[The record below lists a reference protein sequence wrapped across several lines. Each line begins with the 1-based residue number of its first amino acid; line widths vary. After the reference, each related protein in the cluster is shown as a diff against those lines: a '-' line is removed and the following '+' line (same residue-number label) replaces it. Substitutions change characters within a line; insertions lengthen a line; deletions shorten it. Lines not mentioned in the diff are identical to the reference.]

1 MFDDGKPTS
10 CSRFLANLLFASGVF
25 LCSSG
30 SALADLQVTK
40 SIAPATVQPAPEGS
54 FIFYNIDVTNTGPGD
69 LTNVVIDD
77 GLGIDLNNLIFQ
89 NAPLG
94 GSQTGAAQFTIP
106 SMIAGQSATLN
117 IRATVNGTN
126 DCPVIQNSASV
137 SEDSATFN
145 GSDAAPSIEYDFE
158 FTSGLGSNVISH
170 VTATSFCEFC
180 DTGEVHITITNPT
193 TAAMTNI
200 TLVENLQLL
209 GLTFINGST
218 TSTIGGAA
226 NPVISGGGTILTW
239 TSAEIGALASLA
251 AGATIE
257 IAFRVSTYTEASILA
272 DPNRNLLATATF
284 DMSCLAAT
292 QSVNSG
298 QFELPIRQPLPTTA
312 KNGRNFDAGQTGY
325 AEPVFGSEDDDVIWR
340 VDIDNPGLADMEAL
354 RIVDTISGNFSINF
368 ICPTEASANATA
380 IANGAGA
387 AGCVP
392 YIAPFDVDDPFGN
405 AADPDDVAQ
414 SSINAYIY
422 FVGRILNTHTNEIN
436 NADISYGCEVTSPGG
451 GLITVPASVGGGTP
465 GTDLNGNSN
474 LNTIVTPANLL
485 VTQIVTG
492 SNPAQPLGTKGLMT
506 ITLNNQSGGS
516 IQNITVDATL
526 PVGYVMDNTY
536 GDLNGVGTGQPT
548 FVLTPAFGVNYPGF
562 IDTFTRDDPELLTPD
577 PLDDTNPTFTLTSS
591 PPVVVVDLPQQQD
604 MLRND
609 DQVSFTFGIVMV
621 EATRFDLVAD
631 LDLAP
636 EITAGGT
643 DPTNAV
649 ALSNNVTVNF
659 DAVDPVG
666 VQNQTLNP
674 PAFTY
679 SSNPED
685 LDVSISDALFILTN
699 DPGTPLDLNVLVTN
713 NGGHDA
719 DDYTAYI
726 TLGQAMTV
734 QLPLPAGCSGPGAN
748 PPLQPH
754 WDDPAAIPAT
764 AAVFTCDRGVIAP
777 GATETFTFTVIKTN
791 APPIDDLTFR
801 ADVFGEIHLF
811 NSTPGTPL
819 PLTFPAPVVIPDT
832 TPTIAQLANNYSFD
846 AIRSRVLGFNLVK
859 NAWYCAE
866 DGLAQPA
873 VPANVLSPA
882 AAPPN
887 TPILTGNLNS
897 QMGEDCVYRVE
908 SGGWFGFVTPGF
920 TLIEVRDVTV
930 TDDLPDGQGFI
941 AFGGSAF
948 NFTSTAGITL
958 TGVDGGAGST
968 PLNEIDIVW
977 NFNATGSGIG
987 IADEFFRVDFK
998 TRLLN
1003 DSVDL
1008 AYPVPGGFAPN
1019 LHGNTSTNI
1028 AATSF
1033 TAVFQSDPIGGFPQ
1047 PEIEINVSDTVNNPP
1062 GYIVPP
1068 GYPAEVIR
1076 RVDLTE
1082 VEPNLIV
1089 TKQVCNE
1096 TLSGTGI
1103 GAACTPFADSINN
1116 GDTNDDYVY
1125 RITIENET
1133 SVPVRSPAFNVIAT
1147 DTLDSSDLM
1156 FVVDF
1161 ATDNLDNNG
1170 DGSSVNGDP
1179 GEAAMFAAISD
1190 NIINNAIPAVITLN
1204 ESFGAPFVQI
1214 DPGPVNAVTFYY
1226 RVDPDDAIAPLQ
1238 TLTNNVSL
1246 SFDSL
1251 DDAFGN
1257 QSIPQVT
1264 NTNVGT
1270 AGSARV
1276 YTSITQI
1283 ADVQMIPLVAQP
1295 KAIIAVSNSGLGGAP
1310 QNVVIGEE
1318 IRYELTTQLPVANLR
1333 QFEIRDR
1340 LPVGQICVENGPDVD
1355 LGPLGPHAAAGFNP
1369 GGVITPVCSP
1379 SGDEMVWTFGDQE
1392 LTMAGG
1398 ATRFDFIIDFVARVQ
1413 NTAANQEGL
1422 VMTNGGGA
1430 GAGGTDVTATYVNE
1444 ATTTVQLDFDSVDV
1458 VVREPV
1464 IALTKS
1470 FAPVVNSDAGDILT
1484 VTVTATNTGTAS
1496 AYNLQ
1501 ILDNLLTSDLTYIND
1516 SMVGADAPDDDGVI
1530 ADSKQPTFSWL
1541 PANPDYEILTGAGNA
1556 KTFTFL
1562 VRVDTTAQPLE
1573 ILDNTIEGKWDSLPG
1588 QTTALN
1594 AAGIIGA
1601 DGSATGLRN
1610 GVLPNAAGALNNYE
1624 TTATAA
1630 TSVLPLTLNKND
1642 LNVALIPAI
1651 GAHKNFEIV
1660 IALPEGTTNNLVV
1673 VDNLNFSGLS
1683 YALSRNLSFDVSYT
1697 FNGIATINGAVPD
1710 ESAFTGQ
1717 GLGTLPID
1725 NDSGIIEWNIG
1736 TVVTSEEDDSTVNV
1750 INPSITITYFARVNN
1765 DLVTDDG
1772 DTLQNSATVTYDNGE
1787 DSTVT
1792 ETLND
1797 TTAVQTVVEPLLVF
1811 NPAITITNLTSPG
1824 IQPDSGDILEYQITI
1839 ENTGTAEAFDVNV
1852 LSTLPT
1858 QLLFDTAL
1866 PVPTALIGGVAV
1878 TGFTTLPA
1886 ASPAGPLIWGRDNAD
1901 NTLDIP
1907 AGDSLVLTY
1916 RAAVQNV
1923 TEPNTNLDTTITVD
1937 WTSLDDI
1944 DPSTPFERDG
1954 AGCPVTVDPDDY
1966 CLGPQLAQITTI
1978 DDNNITKTIIL
1989 DTYDTGLSTA
1999 LDSIV
2004 RIGDTV
2010 TYRLDVAIQEGTTRT
2025 VNVVDTMPTGMTF
2038 VDILSING
2046 DAIADYDPPGAGA
2059 GSNFS
2064 YATLTAGSFP
2074 IAGATGIITW
2084 TFGDVVNDAAGDATT
2099 DIIVIEYR
2107 ARVTEDAGLVQQ
2119 PTTTLTNSSDLNYI
2133 DGNGAASDPIAAP
2146 RLRDSSDLTVLQPI
2160 MDALTKVDRD
2170 GVPVSGDTINVA
2182 ADTMNFRLQT
2192 CNTTGLAPSYGLL
2205 ITDNLPTQLNETSL
2219 VGANNGALLPDVFIN
2234 GVLATEG
2241 AANDYVYTPPAIRGG
2256 DMVFFFNTEINPG
2269 ACVDIEFDMG
2279 FYTDFPANQS
2289 WSNTVTV
2296 DEYYSFP
2303 PANAQLY
2310 PAIGPVL
2317 FNMNNNIGAFP
2328 PPDKIMTQPLPATP
2342 IATIGDEIIYEIRI
2356 PATPV
2361 GAVMFD
2367 VTVTDVLDSS
2377 LVYLSASDIG
2387 PSAFVLT
2394 DNTVLPGAV
2403 NLVIPQILAG
2413 EQAIIELRVRVD
2425 NNVNANAG
2433 VAFNNAASY
2442 TFANAPAGVPINGGS
2457 DNTTSTLTLIEPVIA
2472 VAKTVANLT
2481 SPGLDPDAGD
2491 VLLYTLTFTASGGI
2505 AADLFSDA
2513 FDLSLTDSLSL
2524 GQVFNGALTVDGVG
2538 NTINAPI
2545 IVGDG
2550 LVTAQTLD
2558 WSLADA
2564 NADIDVI
2571 EGTVVTV
2578 TYEALV
2584 LDEIL
2589 ALQDLTSTV
2598 NVQWH
2603 SRDGPD
2609 VNQRDGSGV
2618 PALNDYFNAA
2628 PVTTVITTADNNAVA
2643 KLRLIDTFEP
2653 SIPLLG
2659 DNIVRVGDIV
2669 DYEVRVNVQ
2678 EGSHT
2683 NFAVEDNLPPGMV
2696 FEETVSINGIAAP
2709 FAAVAPFTY
2718 STIVAPVVVGDPTTG
2733 PTTVTWSVADLV
2745 NPGDNLA
2752 NNDFVIVYRARVLN
2766 LVHPQVNN
2774 IALPNTVNVDYDSAL
2789 GAAPTKTDNEILD
2802 LQQPNLSV
2810 TKVAAPANG
2819 DTIIDA
2825 GEVITY
2831 TIEITNNGTAP
2842 AYDVELSDVIPLGL
2856 RQAGITLPLVDGTQL
2871 LVAGTILPN
2880 VTPTF
2885 NVLTGATN
2893 WDFDSGVADQYNIP
2907 AGDTLQIIYII
2918 QADAGLGSGATLT
2931 NQAQVQLYYSF
2942 DNNDVPT
2949 AAAVTGVREIYGPSN
2964 TAQVVLTTLP
2974 ASALLKENPAV
2985 LDASIGETF
2994 TYRITVPEVL
3004 QSTALYDVRILD
3016 DLTASAANLQFVS
3029 VTKVQGSEPWVPANI
3044 GTITDNLI
3052 IADETIGI
3060 DIPANERIIIDV
3072 TVTLRDA
3079 NPPNVTPL
3087 PFSNTASYLFNAV
3100 DNSGLPVSIGPGST
3114 TVDMRVVE
3122 PELTMD
3128 KRGPGGLVNFATPIA
3143 YTLVVENVGTGPAFD
3158 TTIIDQLP
3166 NTPDNPPLT
3175 GGTCDAPP
3183 VNFNVRITTAADE
3196 VTVVRALVEGVDYT
3210 AVHTAA
3216 PTCELEITALTDAAR
3231 IEAGEKFIASYL
3243 VTLDVASQSGAQL
3256 TNVAGATRWFSL
3268 DTAGAGATG
3277 ETREYI
3283 RVITDGT
3290 IALIDHED
3298 ASGPVTVEAATLDIQ
3313 KTVIN
3318 VTTGQ
3323 DPGFDAS
3330 PGDVL
3335 RYTIA
3340 INNGGTVDAAG
3351 VTVTDAIPVNA
3362 SYVANSVTLNG
3373 LPVAQPDAGVS
3384 PLIAGIDV
3392 SSSDLTPP
3400 FPGVGNGMITIGQ
3413 TATVTFDVLLNPVIT
3428 SGTAISNQA
3437 SITSPSTGI
3446 QLSDDPN
3453 IAGPADP
3460 TLTTITSAPAFQVQK
3475 TSQDMTGDLSALEAG
3490 DTLRYTLTV
3499 KNIGQENAVNVLL
3512 SDAIP
3517 ANTSYVANSTTLND
3531 VAVVDPAA
3539 GISALAA
3546 GMLVNAPENITA
3558 GFLRADTNPA
3568 ANNVATITF
3577 DVVISLTVVDGT
3589 VISNQGFINGNG
3601 AGSGVFP
3608 QQPSDDPATPLPDDA
3623 TLDIVGNVP
3632 VIDVLKTVAIQIDN
3646 GTAGVVDAGDTLRY
3660 TITTSNIG
3668 AIPATGVVLTDA
3680 VPANTTY
3687 VADSVRL
3694 DTLPVGQPDAGVSPL
3709 IAGIDISSSDLT
3721 PPLPGAGAGTLTAG
3735 ESSVVTFDVLV
3746 SGAAIPGTLIS
3757 NQGFVSSNEV
3767 PVEPSDADGIDANGD
3782 QPTVVVVG
3790 NVQQLAITKQ
3800 VLVVGG
3806 GTALAGGQLE
3816 YIVRVSNIGS
3826 IDANN
3831 VVITDDLDLLTGTA
3845 GEVTLV
3851 SGSNLLDGLVIADN
3865 LVGSVLTINI
3875 GVLPVAS
3882 ITELRFRVDLSSGL
3896 SIGQTVSNT
3905 ADVSWNVPAETV
3917 SATADIDIGGTPG
3930 TANLTGNVWHD
3941 SNFDNV
3947 IDTSEILLA
3956 NWTVEI
3962 YLNNTLLGDT
3972 LTDSNGGFQF
3982 SGLIPNPPGGISY
3995 ELRYFSPGATA
4006 TTAALGVTN
4015 SAFTD
4020 GPQRITD
4027 IFTTSGSVVQN
4038 LNSPRQPNGIV
4049 YDSVQRV
4056 SVAGAQLTMVNQT
4069 RSNQV
4074 VPDTCFDD
4082 PNQQNQVT
4090 LTEGYYKFDLNFS
4103 DITRCAEN
4111 DEYEIQVQPPANG
4124 FVGTTSVII
4133 PPVTPVTGAAQDVPN
4148 CPGTAA
4154 DLVPATA
4161 IHCENSASEF
4171 PAPDSVLPRTSGT
4184 NYALKFLF
4192 NNVPATDQIFN
4203 NHIPVDPEL
4212 DQAVSISKVAG
4223 ILNVTRSQLVPYTIT
4238 LSNTLNVRISDLN
4251 VVDNFPAG
4259 FKYVEGSSRID
4270 GVEQEPLVNG
4280 RQLTWTNLSVEVN
4293 ESRVI
4298 KMLLIVGS
4306 GVGEGEY
4313 VNTAQIF
4320 NAFTGEPFSGLSTA
4334 TVLVIPDPT
4343 FDCTDIIGKVYDD
4356 ANNNT
4361 YQDQGEKGLP
4371 GVQIATARGLRVT
4384 TDAHGRFHI
4393 TCAIVPNEIRGSSF
4407 IMKLDDRSLPSGY
4420 RVTTENPRVQRAT
4433 RGKMMK
4439 FNFGATIHRIVRLDL
4454 ADGVFEKDSTTLRPQ
4469 WTSRIE
4475 LLIIELQKSAS
4486 ILRLSYLGENETE
4499 GEVDDRLDAI
4509 EEHISDRWQELDCCY
4524 KLTIEKEVFW
4534 RKGNPSDRKVFE

>member
-1 MFDDGKPTS
+1 MVLDDGKP
-10 CSRFLANLLFASGVF
+10 SRGIHLLAKTLFAGSVF
-25 LCSSG
+25 LCSAG
-30 SALADLQVTK
+30 NVLADLAVTK

-54 FIFYNIDVTNTGPGD
+54 FIFYDIDVTNTGPGT

-94 GSQTGAAQFTIP
+94 GSQTGPAQFTIP
-106 SMIAGQSATLN
+106 SMNAGQSTTLN
-117 IRATVNGTN
+117 VRATVNATN
-126 DCPVIQNSASV
+126 VCPVIQNSASV
-137 SEDSATFN
+137 SEDSATFSD
-145 GSDAAPSIEYDFE
+145 SDAAPGIEYDFQ

-180 DTGEVHITITNPT
+180 DTGEVYITITNPT
-193 TAAMTNI
+193 TAPMTNI
-200 TLVENLQLL
+200 TLVENLQTL

-218 TSTIGGAA
+218 TSSIGGAA
-226 NPVISGGGTILTW
+226 NPTISGGGTILTW

-251 AGATIE
+251 AGATVE
-257 IAFRVSTYTEASILA
+257 IAFDVSTYTEASILA
-272 DPNRNLLATATF
+272 NASRNLFATASF
-284 DMSCLAAT
+284 DMSCLAAAQT
-292 QSVNSG
+292 VNSG
-298 QFELPIRQPLPTTA
+298 QFELPIRQPLPRTG

-354 RIVDTISGNFSINF
+354 RIVDAISGNFSINF
-368 ICPTEASANATA
+368 ICPTGASANATA
-380 IANGAGA
+380 AANGVGA

-392 YIAPFDVDDPFGN
+392 YVSPFDVDDPFGN

-414 SSINAYIY
+414 SSNNAFIY

-436 NADISYGCEVTSPGG
+436 NADISYGCDVTSPGG

-465 GTDLNGNSN
+465 STDLNGNSD
-474 LNTIVTPANLL
+474 LNTTVVPANLQI
-485 VTQIVTG
+485 TQTVTG
-492 SNPAQPLGTKGLMT
+492 SNIGQPLGTKGLMT
-506 ITLNNQSGGS
+506 ITLDNQTGGS
-516 IQNITVDATL
+516 LQNLTVDVTL
-526 PVGYVMDNTY
+526 PAGYVMDNTY
-536 GDLNGVGTGQPT
+536 GDFNGVGTGQPIFT
-548 FVLTPAFGVNYPGF
+548 TAPAFGVNYPGF
-562 IDTFTRDDPELLTPD
+562 IDTFTRDDPELVTPN

-591 PPVVVVDLPQQQD
+591 TTGADLPQQQD

-636 EITAGGT
+636 EATAGGT

-649 ALSNNVTVNF
+649 ALTNDVDVNF
-659 DAVDPVG
+659 DSVDPVG
-666 VQNQTLNP
+666 LQNQTRNET
-674 PAFTY
+674 FNY
-679 SSNPED
+679 NSNPED

-699 DPGTPLDLNVLVTN
+699 DPGTPLNLNVLVTN

-719 DDYTAYI
+719 DDYTTYI

-734 QLPLPAGCSGPGAN
+734 QTVPAGCVGPVAN
-748 PPLQPH
+748 PPPEPH

-764 AAVFTCDRGVIAP
+764 AAVYSCDRGVIAP
-777 GATETFTFTVIKTN
+777 GATETFTFTVVKTN

-801 ADVFGEIHLF
+801 ADVIGEIHLF
-811 NSTPGTPL
+811 NSTVGTPL
-819 PLTFPAPVVIPDT
+819 PLTFPAPVIIPDT
-832 TPTIAQLANNYSFD
+832 TPNIAQLANNYSFD

-866 DGLAQPA
+866 DGLAEPA
-873 VPANVLSPA
+873 VPANVLSSA

-887 TPILTGNLNS
+887 TPVLTGNLNS

-920 TLIEVRDVTV
+920 NLIEVQDVTV

-941 AFGGSAF
+941 AFGGSAY
-948 NFTSTAGITL
+948 NFTSTGGITL
-958 TGVDGGAGST
+958 TGIDGGAGST
-968 PLNEIDIVW
+968 PLNETDIVW
-977 NFNATGSGIG
+977 SFNAAGSGIG
-987 IADEFFRVDFK
+987 VADEFFRVDFK

-1003 DSVDL
+1003 DPVDL
-1008 AYPVPGGFAPN
+1008 AYPVVGPNLPN
-1019 LHGNTSTNI
+1019 LHGNTSTNV
-1028 AATSF
+1028 ASTSF
-1033 TAVFQSDPIGGFPQ
+1033 TAVFQSDPIGGVVQ
-1047 PEIEINVSDTVNNPP
+1047 PIIPINVDETLN
-1062 GYIVPP
+1062 IP
-1068 GYPAEVIR
+1068 GYPSVTIR
-1076 RVDLTE
+1076 TVDLIE
-1082 VEPNLIV
+1082 IEPNLIV

-1096 TLSGTGI
+1096 TLNVAGI
-1103 GAACTPFADSINN
+1103 TCGAFANTLNN
-1116 GDTNDDYVY
+1116 GDTDDSYIY
-1125 RITIENET
+1125 RITLENQT
-1133 SVPVRSPAFNVIAT
+1133 SVPVRSPAFNVISA
-1147 DTLDSSDLM
+1147 DTLDASDLM

-1161 ATDNLDNNG
+1161 ATDGLDNDG
-1170 DGSSVNGDP
+1170 DTLID
-1179 GEAAMFAAISD
+1179 EADEAVLYASIPD
-1190 NIINNAIPAVITLN
+1190 NTINNGTPAVITVD
-1204 ESFGAPFVQI
+1204 ESFNTLLQQINPGAANSI
-1214 DPGPVNAVTFYY
+1214 TFYY
-1226 RVDPDDAIAPLQ
+1226 RVDPDNAIAPLQ
-1238 TLTNNVSL
+1238 TLTNTVSMT
-1246 SFDSL
+1246 FDSL
-1251 DDAFGN
+1251 DADFGN
-1257 QSIPQVT
+1257 QNVPQLD
-1264 NTNVGT
+1264 NTTVAPND
-1270 AGSARV
+1270 AGRARI
-1276 YTSITQI
+1276 YTSIAQT
-1283 ADVQMIPLVAQP
+1283 ANVQMIPLIAQP

-1310 QNVVIGEE
+1310 QDVVIGEE

-1333 QFEIRDR
+1333 QFVIRDQ

-1369 GGVITPVCSP
+1369 GGVITPVCSA
-1379 SGDEMVWTFGDQE
+1379 SGDEMVWDFGDQE

-1413 NTAANQEGL
+1413 NTAANQDGL

-1444 ATTTVQLDFDSVDV
+1444 ATTTVQLDFASVDV

-1464 IALTKS
+1464 IVLTKS
-1470 FAPVVNSDAGDILT
+1470 FAPVINSDASDILT
-1484 VTVTATNTGTAS
+1484 ITVTATNSGSAS

-1501 ILDNLLTSDLTYIND
+1501 ILDDLLTSDLTYVND
-1516 SMVGADAPDDDGVI
+1516 SMAGADAPDDDGVA
-1530 ADSKQPTFSWL
+1530 ADSKLPTFSWL

-1556 KTFTFL
+1556 KTFTFQ

-1594 AAGIIGA
+1594 AAGTIGV

-1610 GVLPNAAGALNNYE
+1610 GVLPNAGGALNDYE
-1624 TTATAA
+1624 TTATAS

-1642 LNVALIPAI
+1642 LNAALIPAI

-1660 IALPEGTTNNLVV
+1660 ITLPEGTTNNLIVT
-1673 VDNLNFSGLS
+1673 DDLNFSGLS
-1683 YALSRNLSFDVSYT
+1683 YTLSRNVSFDVSYT

-1710 ESAFTGQ
+1710 ESVFTGQ
-1717 GLGTLPID
+1717 GLGTIPID
-1725 NDSGIIEWNIG
+1725 DDSGTIEWNIG

-1750 INPSITITYFARVNN
+1750 IDPSITITYFARVNN
-1765 DLVTDDG
+1765 DLLTDDG

-1787 DSTVT
+1787 TAAP

-1797 TTAVQTVVEPLLVF
+1797 NTAVQTVVEPLLVF
-1811 NPAITITNLTSPG
+1811 NPAITISNLTSPG
-1824 IQPDSGDILEYQITI
+1824 ILPDSGDILEYQITI

-1852 LSTLPT
+1852 LSTIPA

-1866 PVPTALIGGVAV
+1866 PAPTALIGGVAV
-1878 TGFTTLPA
+1878 VGFTSLPA
-1886 ASPAGPLIWGRDNAD
+1886 ASPAGPLIWGRDNTD

-1916 RAAVQNV
+1916 RAVVQNV

-1954 AGCPVTVDPDDY
+1954 AGCPITVDPDDY

-1978 DDNNITKTIIL
+1978 DDNNIVKTIIL
-1989 DTYDTGLSTA
+1989 DTYNTGLSTA

-2010 TYRLDVAIQEGTTRT
+2010 TYRLEVAIQEGTTRT
-2025 VNVVDTMPTGMTF
+2025 VSVVDTMPTGMTF
-2038 VDILSING
+2038 VGIDSING
-2046 DAIADYDPPGAGA
+2046 DTTADYDPPGAGA

-2074 IAGATGIITW
+2074 IAGATGVITW
-2084 TFGDVVNDAAGDATT
+2084 TFGDVVNDEAGNATT
-2099 DIIVIEYR
+2099 DIIIIEYR
-2107 ARVTEDAGLVQQ
+2107 ARVTEDVGLVQQ
-2119 PTTTLTNSSDLNYI
+2119 PTTTLTNSTDLNYI
-2133 DGNGAASDPIAAP
+2133 DGNGAPSDPVAEP
-2146 RLRDSSDLTVLQPI
+2146 RLRDTSDLTVLQPV

-2182 ADTMNFRLQT
+2182 TDTMNFRLET

-2205 ITDNLPTQLNETSL
+2205 ITDNLPTQLDEASL
-2219 VGANNGALLPDVFIN
+2219 VGPNNGVLLPDVFIN

-2241 AANDYVYTPPAIRGG
+2241 VANDYVYTPPAARGG

-2269 ACVDIEFDMG
+2269 ACVDIEFDMD

-2303 PANAQLY
+2303 PANAQQY
-2310 PAIGPVL
+2310 AAIGPVL

-2328 PPDKIMTQPLPATP
+2328 PPDKTMTQPLPATP
-2342 IATIGDEIIYEIRI
+2342 TATIGDEIIYEIRI
-2356 PATPV
+2356 PAIPV

-2367 VTVTDVLDSS
+2367 VTITDTLDNS
-2377 LVYLSASDIG
+2377 LLYLNASDIG
-2387 PSAFVLT
+2387 PNTFALT
-2394 DNTVLPGAV
+2394 DTTILPGAV

-2413 EQAIIELRVRVD
+2413 EQAIIELRARVD

-2433 VAFNNAASY
+2433 VAFSNIANY
-2442 TFANAPAGVPINGGS
+2442 TFANSPGGVPINGGS
-2457 DNTTSTLTLIEPVIA
+2457 DNTASTLTIIEPVIA
-2472 VAKTVANLT
+2472 VAKTVANVT

-2491 VLLYTLTFTASGGI
+2491 VLLYTLTFAASGGV

-2513 FDLSLTDSLSL
+2513 FDLSIADSLSL
-2524 GQVFNGALTVDGVG
+2524 GQIFNGSLTVDGAG

-2545 IVGDG
+2545 VVGDG
-2550 LVTAQTLD
+2550 IAVAQTLD
-2558 WSLADA
+2558 WTLADA
-2564 NADIDVI
+2564 NADIDVV

-2584 LDEIL
+2584 LDEVL
-2589 ALQDLTSTV
+2589 ALQNLTSAV

-2628 PVTTVITTADNNAVA
+2628 PVTTTITTADNNAVA

-2653 SIPLLG
+2653 PIPLPG

-2678 EGSHT
+2678 EGTNT
-2683 NFAVEDNLPPGMV
+2683 NFVVQDNLPQGMV
-2696 FEETVSINGIAAP
+2696 FEGTLTINGIATP
-2709 FAAVAPFTY
+2709 FAAVAPFTH
-2718 STIVAPVVVGDPTTG
+2718 STIAAPLIVGDPATG
-2733 PTTVTWSVADLV
+2733 PTTVTWSVADLI
-2745 NPGDNLA
+2745 NPGDNIA
-2752 NNDFVIVYRARVLN
+2752 NDDFVIVYRARVLN

-2774 IALPNTVNVDYDSAL
+2774 IALTNTVNVDYDSAV
-2789 GAAPTKTDNEILD
+2789 GTAPTKTDNELLD
-2802 LQQPNLSV
+2802 LQQPDLLI
-2810 TKVAAPANG
+2810 TKIAAPANG
-2819 DTIIDA
+2819 DAIIDA
-2825 GEVITY
+2825 GELITY
-2831 TIEITNNGTAP
+2831 TIEITNNGAAP
-2842 AYDVELSDVIPLGL
+2842 AYDVELNDVIPLGL
-2856 RQAGITLPLVDGTQL
+2856 RQAGITLPANGTQL

-2880 VTPTF
+2880 VTPTY
-2885 NVLTGATN
+2885 NAVTGDAN
-2893 WDFDSGVADQYNIP
+2893 WDYDSGVANQYNIP
-2907 AGDTLQIIYII
+2907 AGDTLQIVYIV
-2918 QADAGLGSGATLT
+2918 QADAGLGAGATLT
-2931 NQAQVQLYYSF
+2931 NQAQVQFYYSF

-2949 AAAVTGVREIYGPSN
+2949 AAAITGVREIYGPSN
-2964 TAQVVLTTLP
+2964 TASVVLTTVP
-2974 ASALLKENPAV
+2974 ASALLKENPAD

-3029 VTKVQGSEPWVPANI
+3029 VTKILGSQPWVPANI
-3044 GTITDNLI
+3044 GGVADNLI

-3060 DIPANERIIIDV
+3060 DIPANEQIIIDV

-3079 NPPNVTPL
+3079 SPPNVTPL
-3087 PFSNTASYLFNAV
+3087 PFSNTATYLFNNV
-3100 DNSGLPVSIGPGST
+3100 DNSGIPVSIGPGST

-3122 PELTMD
+3122 PNLTMD
-3128 KRGPGGLVNFATPIA
+3128 KRGPGGLVNFATPIP
-3143 YTLVVENVGTGPAFD
+3143 YTLVVENIGTGPAFD

-3175 GGTCDAPP
+3175 GGTCDAAP
-3183 VNFNVRITTAADE
+3183 VNFNVRITTTADE

-3216 PTCELEITALTDAAR
+3216 PTCELNITALTNVAR
-3231 IEAGEKFIASYL
+3231 IEAGEKLIASYDVSL
-3243 VTLDVASQSGAQL
+3243 NVASQSGAQL
-3256 TNVAGATRWFSL
+3256 TNIAGATRWFSL

-3283 RVITDGT
+3283 EVITDGT
-3290 IALIDHED
+3290 TAIIDHED
-3298 ASGPVTVEAATLDIQ
+3298 ASGPVTVEAATLDVQ
-3313 KTVIN
+3313 KTVLN
-3318 VTTGQ
+3318 VTTAQ
-3323 DPGFDAS
+3323 DPGVDAS
-3330 PGDVL
+3330 PSDVL
-3335 RYTIA
+3335 RYTIT
-3340 INNGGTVDAAG
+3340 INNGGTIDAAG
-3351 VTVTDAIPVNA
+3351 VTITDVIPTNA
-3362 SYVANSVTLNG
+3362 TYIANSVTLNG
-3373 LPVAQPDAGVS
+3373 LPVAQPDGGVS

-3400 FPGVGNGMITIGQ
+3400 LPGVGNGMITIGQ
-3413 TATVTFDVLLNPVIT
+3413 SATITFDVLLNPVIT
-3428 SGTAISNQA
+3428 SGTVISNQA
-3437 SITSPSTGI
+3437 TINSPSTGI

-3453 IAGPADP
+3453 IGGAVDP
-3460 TLTTITSAPAFQVQK
+3460 TLTTITSAPAFLVQK
-3475 TSQDMTGDLSALEAG
+3475 TSQDMTGDLTSLEAG

-3517 ANTSYVANSTTLND
+3517 ANTTYAANSTTLNG
-3531 VAVVDPAA
+3531 VAVVDPAV
-3539 GISALAA
+3539 GISALVA
-3546 GMLVNAPENITA
+3546 GTLINAPENATV

-3589 VISNQGFINGNG
+3589 VISNQGFINGDG
-3601 AGSGVFP
+3601 AGSSVFP
-3608 QQPSDDPATPLPDDA
+3608 QQPSDNPATPLPDDP

-3632 VIDVLKTVAIQIDN
+3632 VIDVLKTVTIQIDN
-3646 GTAGVVDAGDTLRY
+3646 GTVGIVDPGDTLRY

-3687 VADSVRL
+3687 VVNSVTL
-3694 DTLPVGQPDAGVSPL
+3694 DALPVGQPDGGVSPL
-3709 IAGIDISSSDLT
+3709 IVGIDISSSNLT

-3735 ESSVVTFDVLV
+3735 ESAVVTFDVLV
-3746 SGAAIPGTLIS
+3746 SGAAVPGTLIS

-3816 YIVRVSNIGS
+3816 YVVRVSNIGS

-3831 VVITDDLDLLTGTA
+3831 VVITDDLNALTGTA

-3851 SGSNLLDGLVIADN
+3851 SGSNLLNGLAIADN

-3875 GVLPVAS
+3875 GVLPVATV
-3882 ITELRFRVDLSSGL
+3882 TELRFRVDLSSGL
-3896 SIGQTVSNT
+3896 SIGQTISNT
-3905 ADVSWNVPAETV
+3905 ADVSWNVPTDTV

-3930 TANLTGNVWHD
+3930 AANMAGNVWHD

-3947 IDTSEILLA
+3947 IDASEILLP
-3956 NWTVEI
+3956 NWTVEL

-3972 LTDSNGGFQF
+3972 LTDSNGVFTF
-3982 SGLIPNPPGGISY
+3982 SGLVPNPPGGIAY
-3995 ELRYFSPGATA
+3995 ELRYISPNATT

-4020 GPQRITD
+4020 GAQRITD

-4049 YDSVQRV
+4049 YDSVQRA
-4056 SVAGAQLTMVNQT
+4056 SVAGVQLTMINQT

-4090 LTEGYYKFDLNFS
+4090 LAEGYYKFDLNFS
-4103 DITRCAEN
+4103 DITRCAEG

-4148 CPGTAA
+4148 CPGTVA

-4161 IHCENSASEF
+4161 VHCENSASEF
-4171 PAPDSVLPRTSGT
+4171 PAPDSVLPRTTGT
-4184 NYALKFLF
+4184 NYSLKFLF

-4238 LSNTLNVRISDLN
+4238 LGNTLNVRISDLN

-4270 GVEQEPLVNG
+4270 GVEQAPLVNG

-4306 GVGEGEY
+4306 GVSEGEY

-4320 NAFTGEPFSGLSTA
+4320 NAFTGEPFSGLAAA
-4334 TVLVIPDPT
+4334 TVQVIPDPT

-4356 ANNNT
+4356 ANNNM

-4371 GVQIATARGLRVT
+4371 GVQVATARGLRIT
-4384 TDAHGRFHI
+4384 TDTHGRFHI

-4407 IMKLDDRSLPSGY
+4407 IMKLDDRTLPSGY

-4439 FNFGATIHRIVRLDL
+4439 FNFGATIHRIVRLDI
-4454 ADGVFEKDSTTLRPQ
+4454 ADGVFEKGSTDLRPQ
-4469 WTSRIE
+4469 WQSRIE
-4475 LLIIELQKSAS
+4475 LLVIELQKSAS

-4499 GEVDDRLDAI
+4499 DEVDDRLDAI
-4509 EEHISDRWQELDCCY
+4509 EELISDRWEELDCCY